1 MQHPGRFLDLPVTG
15 QSAFHLRATCAA
27 RTHGLFFLYFLRR
40 PARLGLPTVDV
51 SLRDTNR
58 SRHGVLGLL
67 SLAAR
72 LTWVVVAFA
81 TSAFAQDEPPAVKL
95 SVVRATAGGVHV
107 YAPNRWGLLHVNLT
121 NTQETPRDLLTATY
135 FDGAPTLQFG
145 QRLRLP
151 AKSLLRTV
159 QPVLIP
165 PMNPDHGRALNFQTL
180 VLDAGHSDGAGAADE
195 VLLRDEAGLL
205 RHDGAILVTHN
216 PRITGLIN
224 ESPPGQEHLDHE
236 VADLVAACRVS
247 QDLGR
252 QIALPSGEQLA
263 HEEFSLHALD
273 HLVLAGNHLVDD
285 AAALASIRRW
295 LFGGGHLWVML
306 DRTDPRLLEMLVGD
320 RFNGHV
326 VDRVGLNSVQIFEVQ
341 PTGTKSMGEPV
352 EYETPVD
359 LVRVVVQDV
368 EIEHEVN
375 DWPAAFWV
383 PCGDGRLLVTTL
395 GARGW
400 MVSRSDEA
408 KSVPRRSIASQT
420 NAEVLKADSEETAF
434 RTNRA
439 MSLLASDFFLA
450 GRPEELVSTAA
461 LETQVGEYI
470 GYSVPSRGV
479 VLGSLAVL
487 VMLML
492 SIGTWLYARSA
503 VEHMGWIGPLL
514 AILFGAALL
523 QLGRSNRHAIT
534 DAVAAMQF
542 VQPIPGTDDVSR
554 RGVVAT
560 YFREGSQQ
568 PIRATAGGR
577 LMPDMTGLDGTVRR
591 MVWTDIESWQWENVP
606 QAAGQHS
613 AAFQVSA
620 SVVPRIEARATFDS
634 AGLVGRVTGVSQL
647 EDGVLA
653 TRMGRMGVEFQDDGS
668 FVVRTENV
676 FGREQFLAADM
687 LADEQDR
694 RRRTLEKLLTN
705 KLRRDYPE
713 QPTLLA
719 WNDRP
724 NANFQ
729 FGEGLQSRG
738 STLMAIPLV
747 LERPQIGREIAIPSP
762 WLPYRNTL
770 APDGA
775 QPSAMWNNQLK
786 EWQER
791 AAPSSAW
798 LRFQVPRE
806 LLPLKATRAR
816 IVIQVTG
823 PVGRLELLGQ
833 RDGAAHSI
841 QTLID
846 PVGLLTLE
854 ITDPALLT
862 VASDGSLVLGINAGD
877 RDQAEFAL
885 EKQDAGAKVNY
896 WRIESLGLQ
905 LWATPTEP
913 PTKE

>member
-1 MQHPGRFLDLPVTG
+1 MPLIVAL
-15 QSAFHLRATCAA
+15 AMTCAS
-27 RTHGLFFLYFLRR
+27 
-40 PARLGLPTVDV
+40 DV
-51 SLRDTNR
+51 L
-58 SRHGVLGLL
+58 
-67 SLAAR
+67 
-72 LTWVVVAFA
+72 
-81 TSAFAQDEPPAVKL
+81 AQDEPPAVKL
-95 SVVRATAGGVHV
+95 SVVRATTGGVHA
-107 YAPNRWGLLHVNLT
+107 YAPNRWGLLHVNLI

-135 FDGAPTLQFG
+135 FDGAPTMQFG

-151 AKSLLRTV
+151 AKSLLRVV

-165 PMNPDHGRALNFQTL
+165 PLNPDQGRALNFQTL
-180 VLDAGHSDGAGAADE
+180 VLDAGHSGDEGAAHE

-205 RHDGAILVTHN
+205 RHEGAILVTHN

-224 ESPPGQEHLDHE
+224 ESLPEQEHLAVE
-236 VADLVAACRVS
+236 VTELVSASRVS

-273 HLVLAGNHLVDD
+273 HLVLAGNHLVED

-326 VDRVGLNSVQIFEVQ
+326 VDRVGLNSVQLFEVH
-341 PTGTKSMGEPV
+341 PTGTKSLGEPV

-368 EIEHEVN
+368 EIENEVN
-375 DWPAAFWV
+375 GWPAAFWV

-400 MVSRSDEA
+400 MVSRHDEP
-408 KSVPRRSIASQT
+408 KPPPRRGLARET
-420 NAEVLKADSEETAF
+420 NADALSADSAETAF
-434 RTNRA
+434 RANRA
-439 MSLLASDFFLA
+439 MSSLASDLFLS
-450 GRPEELVSTAA
+450 GRPDELVSTAA

-479 VLGSLAVL
+479 VLGALAVL

-492 SIGTWLYARSA
+492 GIGTCLYARSA

-514 AILFGAALL
+514 AVLFGAALL
-523 QLGRSNRHAIT
+523 QLGRSNRHAIA

-542 VQPIPGTDDVSR
+542 VQPIPGTDDVRR

-560 YFREGSQQ
+560 YYREGSQQ

-620 SVVPRIEARATFDS
+620 SVVPRIEARATFDHT
-634 AGLVGRVTGVSQL
+634 GLVGRVVGVTQL

-653 TRMGRMGVEFQDDGS
+653 TRSGRMGVDFQDDGS

-694 RRRTLEKLLTN
+694 RRRTLEKLLSN

-719 WNDRP
+719 WSDRP
-724 NANFQ
+724 NTNFQ

-747 LERPQIGREIAIPSP
+747 LERSQIGREIAIPSP
-762 WLPYRNTL
+762 WLPYLNTL
-770 APDGA
+770 APDGT

-806 LLPLKATRAR
+806 LLPLKATHAR
-816 IVIQVTG
+816 MVIQVTG

-841 QTLID
+841 QTVID

-877 RDQAEFAL
+877 TDQAEIAL
-885 EKQDAGAKVNY
+885 GKKDASAKINY
-896 WRIESLGLQ
+896 WRLESLGLQ
-905 LWATPTEP
+905 LWATPTAP

>member
-1 MQHPGRFLDLPVTG
+1 MPITGR
-15 QSAFHLRATCAA
+15 AFAERATDLSALRV
-27 RTHGLFFLYFLRR
+27 RT
-40 PARLGLPTVDV
+40 RLPSLLHSLLVPLITALAMSDASDV
-51 SLRDTNR
+51 L
-58 SRHGVLGLL
+58 
-67 SLAAR
+67 
-72 LTWVVVAFA
+72 
-81 TSAFAQDEPPAVKL
+81 AQDEPPAVKL
-95 SVVRATAGGVHV
+95 SVVRATAGGVHA
-107 YAPNRWGLLHVNLT
+107 YAPNRWGLLHVNLI

-135 FDGAPTLQFG
+135 FDGAPTMQFG

-151 AKSLLRTV
+151 AKSLLRAV
-159 QPVLIP
+159 QPVLVP
-165 PMNPDHGRALNFQTL
+165 PLNPNHGRALNFQTL
-180 VLDAGHSDGAGAADE
+180 VLDAGRSGVDGTANE

-224 ESPPGQEHLDHE
+224 EPPPGQEQLDHE

-247 QDLGR
+247 QELGR
-252 QIALPSGEQLA
+252 QIALPSSEQLA

-273 HLVLAGNHLVDD
+273 HMVLAENNLVDD
-285 AAALASIRRW
+285 AAALASLRRW

-306 DRTDPRLLEMLVGD
+306 DRTEPRLLEMLVGD
-320 RFNGHV
+320 RFNGHI
-326 VDRVGLNSVQIFEVQ
+326 VDRVGLNSVQLFEVQ
-341 PTGTKSMGEPV
+341 STGTKSLGEPV

-368 EIEHEVN
+368 EIENEVN
-375 DWPAAFWV
+375 GWPAAFWV

-408 KSVPRRSIASQT
+408 KSAPQRSIARQT
-420 NAEVLKADSEETAF
+420 NAEILKADSEETAF

-461 LETQVGEYI
+461 LEQQVGEYI

-479 VLGSLAVL
+479 VLGSLAAL
-487 VMLML
+487 VVLML
-492 SIGTWLYARSA
+492 GIGSWLYARSS

-514 AILFGAALL
+514 AVLFGAALL
-523 QLGRSNRHAIT
+523 QLGRSNRHAIA
-534 DAVAAMQF
+534 DAVAVIQF

-560 YFREGSQQ
+560 YYREGSQQ

-577 LMPDMTGLDGTVRR
+577 LMPDMTGLEGTVRR
-591 MVWTDIESWQWENVP
+591 MVWTDIEAWQWENVP

-620 SVVPRIEARATFDS
+620 SVVPRIEARATFDN

-653 TRMGRMGVEFQDDGS
+653 TRSGRMGVEFQDDGS

-694 RRRTLEKLLTN
+694 RRRTLEKLLSN
-705 KLRRDYPE
+705 KRRRDYPE

-719 WNDRP
+719 WSDRP

-747 LERPQIGREIAIPSP
+747 LDRPQIGREIVIPSP
-762 WLPYRNTL
+762 WLPYRSTL
-770 APDGA
+770 APDGT
-775 QPSAMWNNQLK
+775 QPSAMWNNQLN

-791 AAPSSAW
+791 AAPSSNW
-798 LRFQVPRE
+798 LRFQIPRE
-806 LLPLKATRAR
+806 LLPLKGTRAQ
-816 IVIQVTG
+816 VVVQVTG

-833 RDGAAHSI
+833 RDSVAHSI

-846 PVGLLTLE
+846 PVGRLTLE
-854 ITDPALLT
+854 ITDPSLLT
-862 VASDGSLVLGINAGD
+862 VASDGSLALGINAGD
-877 RDQAEFAL
+877 TNQAELAL
-885 EKQDAGAKVNY
+885 EKKDVGAKINY

-913 PTKE
+913 REPSP